1 MPELMHD
8 PILPSGDPIELY
20 PIAEGV
26 MQLPPMVFI
35 AAPMLDMPDEP
46 STADPKLPLCGDT
59 DVIPPTVIPIVFM
72 EYVGAPMG
80 LILPPAIL
88 DELVV
93 SG

>member
-1 MPELMHD
+1 MHD
-8 PILPSGDPIELY
+8 PILLNGDPIEPY
-20 PIAEGV
+20 PMAEGV
-26 MQLPPMVFI
+26 MQLPPIVLI
-35 AAPMLDMPDEP
+35 AAPILVIPDEP
-46 STADPKLPLCGDT
+46 RTFDPKLPLCGDT